1 MKPLV
6 KKQFTCGK
14 CIKEMS
20 VANRSEASETL
31 KPLKML
37 LPNRKSDG
45 FPGFARIDE
54 SVKVESKEQKSLS
67 FPSIK
72 VKRKTSTTPVRR
84 LSACKS
90 TEATQILNDW
100 KLPTIEQPTADLN
113 VKQEAPS
120 PDPDAAG
127 HVIGTDSESF
137 EDQSKSKII
146 TVRKDLVGQSN
157 TETDTKNTENFDKME
172 IEYDTKTAI
181 VPHDSVPDVRKWDV
195 DEVYTYFMGKTTPE
209 YAQLLKHNQIDGD
222 ALLLIKR
229 EDVLNR
235 FDLKLGP
242 ALRLYSHIVSLQYK
256 NNNPILAW
264 NEF

>member
-1 MKPLV
+1 MV
-6 KKQFTCGK
+6 KLLKRQFTCGK
-14 CIKEMS
+14 CIKATS
-20 VANRSEASETL
+20 LVNQSE
-31 KPLKML
+31 PLKLL

-45 FPGFARIDE
+45 FPGFAHDE
-54 SVKVESKEQKSLS
+54 SAKAESKEPKIMPLS
-67 FPSIK
+67 TIRAIQT
-72 VKRKTSTTPVRR
+72 KRKSTAAPVVQKTP
-84 LSACKS
+84 
-90 TEATQILNDW
+90 EATRILSDW
-100 KLPTIEQPTADLN
+100 KVPTVEGPVVDLDI
-113 VKQEAPS
+113 KQEAHS
-120 PDPDAAG
+120 PAPDAAEQ
-127 HVIGTDSESF
+127 TESF

-146 TVRKDLVGQSN
+146 TVRKDLVGQAQA
-157 TETDTKNTENFDKME
+157 EADKKPAENSDDKME